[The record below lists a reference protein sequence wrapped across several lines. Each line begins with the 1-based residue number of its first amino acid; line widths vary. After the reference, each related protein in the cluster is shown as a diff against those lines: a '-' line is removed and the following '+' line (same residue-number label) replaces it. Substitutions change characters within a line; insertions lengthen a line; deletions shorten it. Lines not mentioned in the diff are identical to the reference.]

1 MNVYFISGLAAD
13 GRVFQFIDLP
23 EGYTKNYINWIP
35 PQKAESLKGYAL
47 RLTEQINHEQP
58 FILVGLSMGGMLA
71 SEIAKLFPPKITIL
85 ISSVPASS
93 QLPGYYKY
101 VNRFKLYR
109 LVPTKI
115 LKSISVAKRIFS
127 TETHQAKKV
136 LVEVIKESD
145 PKFIRWAIQAILEW
159 ENETI
164 PNPIKHIHGTKD
176 GILPFK
182 NTHPSHAILDGTHL
196 MLMSRV
202 KELNDFFA
210 EVFAEVETQDL

>member
-23 EGYTKNYINWIP
+23 QGFKKIYIDWITP
-35 PQKAESLKGYAL
+35 KKTESLKDYAS
-47 RLTEQINHEQP
+47 RLTTQIQHEEP
-58 FILVGLSMGGMLA
+58 FVLVGLSMGGMLA
-71 SEIAKLFPPKITIL
+71 SEIAKLYPPKLTVL

-93 QLPGYYKY
+93 QLPSYYKY
-101 VNRFKLYR
+101 VNRFKIYR

-127 TETHQAKKV
+127 TETHEAKKV
-136 LVEVIKESD
+136 LVNVIKDSD
-145 PKFIRWAIQAILEW
+145 PQFIRWAIQAILEW
-159 ENETI
+159 ENEII
-164 PNPIKHIHGTKD
+164 PEPIKHIHGTKD

-182 NTHPSHAILDGTHL
+182 NTSPSHTILDGTHL

-202 KELNDFFA
+202 KELNEFFE
-210 EVFAEVETQDL
+210 EVLNEIETREL